1 MILKGRLFWKILLG
15 FWLAIVLVSQLLWLG
30 FRAERDPPEE
40 HLAQQLANQHLEMA
54 AAVLAKGGVEAATAL
69 SQAMSPPLLQITLLD
84 VSDAPPRP
92 APRASRLTASGEP
105 GPGIVLT
112 RTVIASDGQTY
123 LLQTRVDPRVLPGG
137 PAPGP
142 LSWLN
147 IPPPMLWI
155 GGLGGLLFSI
165 LFAWHLTRPMNAL
178 R

>member
-40 HLAQQLANQHLEMA
+40 HLAQQLASQHLEMA
-54 AAVLAKGGVEAATAL
+54 AAVLAKGGIEAATAL

-92 APRASRLTASGEP
+92 APRASRLPASGEP
-105 GPGIVLT
+105 GPGSVLT

-123 LLQTRVDPRVLPGG
+123 LLQTRADPRVLPGG
-137 PAPGP
+137 PAPAPSPGSTFLRP
-142 LSWLN
+142 CS
-147 IPPPMLWI
+147 
-155 GGLGGLLFSI
+155 GLA
-165 LFAWHLTRPMNAL
+165 AWGDSCSAFCSPGT
-178 R
+178 

>member
-1 MILKGRLFWKILLG
+1 MFWKILLG

-30 FRAERDPPEE
+30 FRAERAPPEE
-40 HLAQQLANQHLEMA
+40 HLAQQLASQHLEMA
-54 AAVLAKGGVEAATAL
+54 AAVLAKGGIEAATAL

-84 VSDAPPRP
+84 VSDATPRP

-105 GPGIVLT
+105 GPGTVLT

-123 LLQTRVDPRVLPGG
+123 LLQTRADPHILPGG

-155 GGLGGLLFSI
+155 GGLGGSCSAFCSPG
-165 LFAWHLTRPMNAL
+165 T
-178 R
+178 